1 MTNTEQLA
9 TLTRVVAR
17 LESETEILKLQLLS
31 LTHDLQRE
39 RDARLSEALRQR
51 EYARYNQ
58 AQQKVTQEPQQQTM
72 QDRVFYAAT
81 ALNGMLAYAGNR
93 HPQEAARLAFAY
105 ADAMIHEANRSTSPA
120 A

>member
-1 MTNTEQLA
+1 MTHADQIA
-9 TLTRVVAR
+9 RLTRIVAR
-17 LESETEILKLQLLS
+17 LESEVEILTLKHHS
-31 LTHDLQRE
+31 LMHDLQRE
-39 RDARLSEALRQR
+39 KDARLSDALRQR
-51 EYARYNQ
+51 EYARYQQ
-58 AQQKVTQEPQQQTM
+58 ARQQEQPQQQTM

-81 ALNGMLAYAGNR
+81 ALNGMLAHAGNR